1 MRPLMAL
8 LDTIMNSKSSL
19 TNLSNPIFRG
29 IVRVTIFD
37 QLVSGVSPAEVKR
50 TVDEIKG
57 VGYQGVILGHTR
69 EIETEED
76 LQSSADECGVKVDTC
91 ISKWLELNLQTLALV
106 GRGDYVNVK
115 LTGAGPT
122 VTAGLASGSPPSAQ
136 LMSALDTIINTAAE
150 QGSRIWMDAEQ
161 QVFQGAID
169 DMTID
174 LMRKYN
180 RSPDG
185 GGGPLVWNTIQS
197 YLKSSRENLARHVK
211 LARDEGWTLGI
222 KLVRGAYI
230 GTEQRDK
237 IWETKEGTDQN
248 YNAIVDH
255 VLRGKVDGMQVDPE
269 KGIMPYMW
277 LFAAGHN
284 TESVNRAMATI
295 NELNEQGKPCSPVSF
310 AQLHGMADELSCN
323 LLLQRERMQKLDEK
337 GQSSV
342 VVPKIYKCLSW
353 GSIEDCLGF
362 LMRRAVENASAA
374 ERIKEGVSE
383 VKRELRRRILRF

>member
-1 MRPLMAL
+1 MRPLMFL
-8 LDTIMNSKSSL
+8 LNTIINSRSSL
-19 TNLSNPIFRG
+19 TNLSNPILRG
-29 IVRVTIFD
+29 IVRVTVFD
-37 QLVSGVSPAEVKR
+37 QFVSGVTPAEVKR

-76 LQSSADECGVKVDTC
+76 LQSSADECGEKVDAC

-106 GRGDYVNVK
+106 GKGDCINVK
-115 LTGAGPT
+115 LTGAGPA
-122 VTAGLASGSPPSAQ
+122 VTTDLASHSPPSVQ
-136 LMSALDTIINTAAE
+136 LMSALDTIITAAAA
-150 QGSRIWMDAEQ
+150 QGTRIWMDAEQ

-174 LMRKYN
+174 LMRRYN
-180 RSPDG
+180 RTPDSD
-185 GGGPLVWNTIQS
+185 GGPLVWNTIQS
-197 YLKSSRENLARHVK
+197 YLKSSRENLARHTK
-211 LARDEGWTLGI
+211 LAREEGWTLGI

-230 GTEQRDK
+230 ATEERHK

-248 YNAIVDH
+248 YNAIVND
-255 VLRGKVDGMQVDPE
+255 VLRGNAEHMSVDAQ
-269 KGIMPYMW
+269 KGIVPHVW

-284 TESVNRAMATI
+284 TESVNKAMATI
-295 NELNEQGKPCSPVSF
+295 EELNGQATPCSPVSF

-323 LLLQRERMQKLDEK
+323 LLSRRDSMLQSPDAEK
-337 GQSSV
+337 ATI

-383 VKRELRRRILRF
+383 VKRELRKRILRF